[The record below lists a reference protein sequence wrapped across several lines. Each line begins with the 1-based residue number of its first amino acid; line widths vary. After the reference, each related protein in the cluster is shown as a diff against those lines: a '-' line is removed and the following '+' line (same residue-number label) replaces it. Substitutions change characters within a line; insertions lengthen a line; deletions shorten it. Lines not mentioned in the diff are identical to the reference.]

1 MWPNWIR
8 HLATNQK
15 IPGSSPGTRRE
26 APVLPELFLWNK
38 NFLEYFFIFLLKF
51 RFFMV
56 LNIIWLLFFFAAF
69 LACVIQWLYFGDS
82 GIFNK
87 TILSAFDMSKTAFEI
102 SIGLTGILS
111 LWLGI
116 LKIGEKAGAVEIL
129 AKIVQPLFSRLFPE
143 IPKGHP
149 VIGTML
155 MNISANMLGLD
166 NAATPMGLKA
176 MKELQEL
183 NPNKNKEIASDSQI
197 LFLVLN
203 ASGLTLIPVSIMTYR
218 AQLGATNPSD
228 VFLPILLATFFSTIA
243 GIIAIRFFQK
253 IKLKDPVTLLWLG
266 GLSALVFATLAY
278 FSRLSAEAL
287 GVSSL
292 FISGFVLFFI
302 IIAFLSLAI
311 YKKVRAYEAFVE
323 GAKEGF
329 QTAVHVIPYLVA
341 ILVGVAVFR
350 ASGAMDL
357 LMDGIAFLLSL
368 VGIGNDIVPALPTA
382 FMKPLSGSGARGMMI
397 DTMKTLGPDS
407 FAGRLSCMFQ
417 GAADTTFYIIAV
429 YFGSVGIKKTRHAL
443 PCALIADAVGVISA
457 IIIAYI
463 FFR

>member
-1 MWPNWIR
+1 
-8 HLATNQK
+8 
-15 IPGSSPGTRRE
+15 
-26 APVLPELFLWNK
+26 
-38 NFLEYFFIFLLKF
+38 
-51 RFFMV
+51 MV
-56 LNIIWLLFFFAAF
+56 LNVIWLIFFFGAF
-69 LACVIQWLYFGDS
+69 VACMVQWLAFGDS

-87 TILSAFDMSKTAFEI
+87 AILGAFDMSKTAFEI
-102 SIGLTGILS
+102 ALGLTGILS

-116 LKIGEKAGAVEIL
+116 LKIGEKAGAVQIL
-129 AKIVQPLFSRLFPE
+129 ARIVQPLFTRLFPE

-149 VIGTML
+149 VVGTML

-166 NAATPMGLKA
+166 NAATPMGLQA
-176 MKELQEL
+176 MKQLQEL
-183 NPNKNKEIASDSQI
+183 NPNEDKSVASDSQI

-218 AQLGATNPSD
+218 AQMGAANPSD

-243 GIIAIRFFQK
+243 GIVAVSFFQK
-253 IKLKDPVTLLWLG
+253 IKLRDPVTLAWIG
-266 GLSALVFATLAY
+266 GLTAVVVATLAY
-278 FSRLSAEAL
+278 FSRLTADAI

-292 FISGFVLFFI
+292 FISGIVLFGI
-302 IIAFLSLAI
+302 IVAFLGLAV
-311 YKKVRAYEAFVE
+311 YKKVQAYEAFVE

-329 QTAVHVIPYLVA
+329 HTAVMVIPYLVA

-357 LMDGIAFLLSL
+357 LMNGISWVLGLF
-368 VGIGNDIVPALPTA
+368 GIGNDVVPALPTA

-397 DTMKTLGPDS
+397 DAMKTLGPDS

-429 YFGSVGIKKTRHAL
+429 YFGSVGVKKTRHAVT
-443 PCALIADAVGVISA
+443 CALIADAVGVIAA
-457 IIIAYI
+457 IAIAYL
-463 FFR
+463 FFPPV

>member
-1 MWPNWIR
+1 
-8 HLATNQK
+8 
-15 IPGSSPGTRRE
+15 
-26 APVLPELFLWNK
+26 
-38 NFLEYFFIFLLKF
+38 
-51 RFFMV
+51 MV
-56 LNIIWLLFFFAAF
+56 LNVIWLIFFFGAF
-69 LACVIQWLYFGDS
+69 VACMVQWLAFGDS

-87 TILSAFDMSKTAFEI
+87 AILGAFDMSKTAFEI
-102 SIGLTGILS
+102 ALGLTGILS

-116 LKIGEKAGAVEIL
+116 LKIGEKAGAVQIL
-129 AKIVQPLFSRLFPE
+129 ARIVQPLFTRLFPE

-149 VIGTML
+149 VVGTML

-166 NAATPMGLKA
+166 NAATPMGLQA
-176 MKELQEL
+176 MKQLQEL
-183 NPNKNKEIASDSQI
+183 NPNEDKSVASDSQI

-218 AQLGATNPSD
+218 AQMGAANPSD

-243 GIIAIRFFQK
+243 GIIAVSFFQK
-253 IKLKDPVTLLWLG
+253 IKLRDPVTLAWIG
-266 GLSALVFATLAY
+266 GLTAVVVATLAY
-278 FSRLSAEAL
+278 FSRLTADAI

-292 FISGFVLFFI
+292 FISGIVLFGI
-302 IIAFLSLAI
+302 IVAFLALAV
-311 YKKVRAYEAFVE
+311 YKKVQAYEAFVE

-329 QTAVHVIPYLVA
+329 HTAVMVIPYLVA

-357 LMDGIAFLLSL
+357 LMNGISWVLGLFS
-368 VGIGNDIVPALPTA
+368 IGNDVVPALPTA

-397 DTMKTLGPDS
+397 DAMKTLGPDS

-429 YFGSVGIKKTRHAL
+429 YFGSVGVKKTRHAVT
-443 PCALIADAVGVISA
+443 CALIADAVGVIAA
-457 IIIAYI
+457 IAIAYL
-463 FFR
+463 FFPPN